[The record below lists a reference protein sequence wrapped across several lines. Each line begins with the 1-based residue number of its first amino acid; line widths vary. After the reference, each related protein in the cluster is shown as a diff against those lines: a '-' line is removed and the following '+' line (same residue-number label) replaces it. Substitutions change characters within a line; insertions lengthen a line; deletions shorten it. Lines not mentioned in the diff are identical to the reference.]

1 MPERQRFLPTNIP
14 AVAGSV
20 LAIGAVGVA
29 LLVRLVI
36 APDVF
41 AKANYLP
48 FFFAIAVTGVVA
60 GMRAGL
66 LATGLSV
73 AAVAWAVH
81 PPTPSMNVESGSDRF
96 QLLLFAIMAVGLC
109 WMAGSLHDSRRRL
122 RRGRSRL
129 RENEERFRIAA
140 EAVNGIIYEYD
151 LRSGHVKRMR
161 GLYEVAGFRPEE
173 VPPTV
178 DWWQDRMHPDD
189 RRAAR
194 ERSERAGPSRTVASE
209 YRVRHADGRWIH
221 LEDRA
226 VVISG
231 DDGRPAKLVGCAVDV
246 TAQKAQEAAL
256 RQERDRLNFVV
267 ETCGIGLWLNPLPL
281 GQLEWSAHVKEHFH
295 LPPDAPAPTVEEF
308 YALIHPEDR
317 DWVRGAVTAAVE
329 TGSLFD
335 VEYRTVSRD
344 TGAIK
349 WIRAVGKAIYGP
361 GGEPVHFDGITRD
374 VTTRRLAE
382 DRLRQS
388 EQHLRL
394 LSNTVPALISYI
406 GPDGRYRA
414 CNDAYTAWFG
424 LPREQIVGR
433 HMREVLGEAA
443 WQKVGGYYEQALA
456 GQPIDYET
464 EVNYRHAG
472 SRWIHAVYT
481 PHLNAQGGVEGLIVL
496 VTDVSAYKRAEEAI
510 RRRSQQFET
519 LVHAAPLGIYLVD
532 AGFRI
537 LQVNPVA
544 APHFAAVAGGAIG
557 RDLAE
562 VMRAIWEPA
571 DAEAFIAIFRHGL
584 QTGASYVNP
593 EYAARRL
600 GRSAPDHYEW
610 RLDRITLPDGGHGLV
625 CYFRDISAQVQARTA
640 LQEADRRKDEFL
652 ATLAHELRNPLAP
665 LRNGLQVLKLAR
677 PGDAAADD
685 ARAMMER
692 QLGHMVRLI
701 DDLMDVSRISRGKVE
716 LRRERVELAKLVQ
729 QAVETSRPLLE
740 ADGHELVVRIPDE
753 PIYVDADVTR
763 MAQVFANLLNN
774 AAKYTEPGGRVT
786 LSVAREDGAAVVAV
800 RDTGV
805 GIPARMLPRVFDLFT
820 QVDRS
825 LEKRQG
831 GLGIGLSLV
840 KRLVELH
847 GGTVEALSDGP
858 GHGSEFRVRLP
869 LVLALAATPEAAS
882 HAPAA
887 APGRRRVLVVDDNRD
902 AALSLAML
910 LRLLGNETRAAH
922 DGIEALDIAASFRPD
937 VVILD
942 IGMPRL
948 NGYETCRR
956 LRERPGGRSVVLVAL
971 TGWGADEDRER
982 SRDAGFDAH
991 LVKPV
996 DPEALEELFARLNA
1010 SSA

>member
-1 MPERQRFLPTNIP
+1 L
-14 AVAGSV
+14 
-20 LAIGAVGVA
+20 
-29 LLVRLVI
+29 
-36 APDVF
+36 
-41 AKANYLP
+41 
-48 FFFAIAVTGVVA
+48 
-60 GMRAGL
+60 
-66 LATGLSV
+66 
-73 AAVAWAVH
+73 
-81 PPTPSMNVESGSDRF
+81 
-96 QLLLFAIMAVGLC
+96 
-109 WMAGSLHDSRRRL
+109 
-122 RRGRSRL
+122 
-129 RENEERFRIAA
+129 
-140 EAVNGIIYEYD
+140 
-151 LRSGHVKRMR
+151 
-161 GLYEVAGFRPEE
+161 
-173 VPPTV
+173 
-178 DWWQDRMHPDD
+178 HPDD
-189 RRAAR
+189 R
-194 ERSERAGPSRTVASE
+194 ED
-209 YRVRHADGRWIH
+209 VR
-221 LEDRA
+221 RA
-226 VVISG
+226 V
-231 DDGRPAKLVGCAVDV
+231 A
-246 TAQKAQEAAL
+246 TAI
-256 RQERDRLNFVV
+256 D
-267 ETCGIGLWLNPLPL
+267 
-281 GQLEWSAHVKEHFH
+281 
-295 LPPDAPAPTVEEF
+295 
-308 YALIHPEDR
+308 
-317 DWVRGAVTAAVE
+317 

-335 VEYRTVSRD
+335 VEYRTVSRE
-344 TGAIK
+344 TGAVK
-349 WIRAVGKAIYGP
+349 WVRAVGKAIYGP

-443 WQKVGGYYEQALA
+443 WQAVGGYYERARA
-456 GQPIDYET
+456 GQSVEYEA
-464 EVNYRHAG
+464 EVNYRHGGA
-472 SRWIHAVYT
+472 RWIHAVYT
-481 PHLNAQGGVEGLIVL
+481 PHVGAAGDVEGLIVL
-496 VTDVSAYKRAEEAI
+496 VTDVSASKRAAEAL
-510 RRRSQQFET
+510 RRRALQFET

-532 AGFRI
+532 SGFRI

-544 APHFAAVAGGAIG
+544 APLFAAVAGGAIG

-562 VMRAIWEPA
+562 VMRQLWEPE
-571 DAEAFIAIFRHGL
+571 DAETFVAIFRHGL
-584 QTGASYVNP
+584 RSGESYVNP
-593 EYAARRL
+593 EYAARRR
-600 GRSAPDHYEW
+600 GRAVPEHYEW
-610 RLDRITLPDGGHGLV
+610 RLDRITLPDGGHGVV
-625 CYFRDISAQVQARTA
+625 CYFRDISAQVQARAA
-640 LQEADRRKDEFL
+640 LEEADRRKDEFL

-677 PGDAAADD
+677 PGDAAADA

-692 QLGHMVRLI
+692 QLRHMVRLI

-716 LRRERVELAKLVQ
+716 LRRERIELAKVVH

-740 ADGHELVVRIPDE
+740 ADGHELDLRVPDE
-753 PIYVDADVTR
+753 PVYVDADLTR
-763 MAQVFANLLNN
+763 LAQVFANLLNN

-786 LSVAREDGAAVVAV
+786 LSVAREGGTAVVAV

-805 GIPARMLPRVFDLFT
+805 GIPAAMLPRVFDLFT

-847 GGTVEALSDGP
+847 GGTVEAHSDGP

-869 LVLALAATPEAAS
+869 LVLALAEAPTEEGLP
-882 HAPAA
+882 PAA

-910 LRLLGNETRAAH
+910 LRIMGNETRAAH
-922 DGIEALDIAASFRPD
+922 DGVEALDVAAGFRPD

-956 LRERPGGRSVVLVAL
+956 FREQPGGRAVVLVAL
-971 TGWGADEDRER
+971 TGWGAADDRER
-982 SRDAGFDAH
+982 SREAGFDAH

-996 DPEALEELFARLNA
+996 DPEALEELLTRLRA